1 MRPEKELGM
10 ENIEKTWIF
19 LGSSVTYGAAS
30 GGMAF
35 PEYITKRNGCKMIKE
50 AVSGTTLVDNGPDS
64 YISRMKGIDKTLK
77 ADLFMCQLSTNDAT
91 QKKPLGRIS
100 ENGSYDTSTVA
111 GAIEYIISYAK
122 DTWNCPVVFYTNP
135 RYDSKEYA
143 AMVKLL
149 RDIAVKWGI
158 KVIDLWNDEDFNAI
172 TEAQRK
178 QYMADPIHP
187 TREGYLQWWT
197 PYMEIFLKDMG
208 IL

>member
-1 MRPEKELGM
+1 MRREKELGM

-30 GGMAF
+30 GGVAF

-77 ADLFMCQLSTNDAT
+77 VDLFMCQLSTNDAT

-100 ENGSYDTSTVA
+100 ETGSYDISTVA

-143 AMVKLL
+143 AMVELL

-197 PYMEIFLKDMG
+197 PCMENILKDMG